1 MTGDLLPVANGKQ
14 IRRYLRTLL
23 PGRRLL
29 LAGTTLVMLGV
40 SLLGLAIP
48 ATIGWIT
55 QAVVD
60 HRPASAL
67 TIPIALLAAAVVA
80 GAICTYFA
88 RFLLSRLV
96 FPAVG
101 ALREDALSHAVDL
114 PIDVVEAGGSGDLVS
129 RVSGDAERVTDA
141 ASEVLG
147 YFVTSALAIVAA
159 LIGLAAIDWRFALAG
174 LLAVPI
180 QAHTLRWYLRRSRPI
195 YAGGRAADG
204 RRAGALLTGF
214 TALPTLR
221 ALGLTGRQRERI
233 EAASQESMGYELAA
247 MQTMTRFWGRLNL
260 AEFVGL
266 AAILATGFLL
276 VRSGSTSIGAATA
289 AALFFAGL
297 FGPING
303 VLATFDTLQQAAA
316 GVGRLVGVTTVPR
329 HEPAFEGGTD
339 HVLEA
344 TDLTFGYADG
354 PAVLRDVTLHVGP
367 GEKVAIVGTTGS
379 GKSSL
384 ATLVAG
390 LRTPRSGSIRWALSF
405 VEPPVAL
412 VTQETHVFAGTITD
426 NLRLGRPDAT
436 DQQIEQAMTAVG
448 ADDWVRVLPD
458 GLQTRVGGGG
468 RPLTAVQAQ
477 HLALARVH
485 LMDPALVV
493 LDEANAE
500 AGSDTSRQ
508 LDRAFEAVVRDRAAV
523 VVAHRLN
530 QAADADRILVMDRG
544 AIIEQGS
551 QSELVATGG
560 RYADLWH
567 AWSAH

>member
-1 MTGDLLPVANGKQ
+1 MTTTVLPVADGRQ
-14 IRRYLRTLL
+14 IRHYLRTLL

-29 LAGTTLVMLGV
+29 LTGTIVVMLGV
-40 SLLGLAIP
+40 SLLNLAIP

-60 HRPASAL
+60 HRPTSAL
-67 TIPIALLAAAVVA
+67 TIPIVLLTGAVVA

-114 PIDVVEAGGSGDLVS
+114 PIDVVEAGGSGDMIA

-204 RRAGALLTGF
+204 RRASALLTGF

-221 ALGLTGRQRERI
+221 ALGLTGQQRERI
-233 EAASQESMGYELAA
+233 EAASKESMGYELAA
-247 MQTMTRFWGRLNL
+247 MQTMTRFWGRLNV
-260 AEFVGL
+260 AEYVGL
-266 AAILATGFLL
+266 AAILLTGFLL

-316 GVGRLVGVTTVPR
+316 GVGRLVGVTTVAP
-329 HEPAFEGGTD
+329 HEPTFETGTD
-339 HVLEA
+339 QVVAA

-354 PAVLRDVTLHVGP
+354 PAVLHDVTLHVGP
-367 GEKVAIVGTTGS
+367 GEKVAVVGTTGS

-390 LRTPRSGSIRWALSF
+390 LRTPRSGSIRWTTSAGDR
-405 VEPPVAL
+405 PVAL
-412 VTQETHVFAGTITD
+412 VTQETHVFAGTIAD

-436 DQQIEQAMTAVG
+436 DEQVAQAMTAVG
-448 ADDWVRVLPD
+448 ADDWLRTLPD

-485 LMDPALVV
+485 LMDPTLVV

-508 LDRAFEAVVRDRAAV
+508 LDRAFEAVVSDRAAV
-523 VVAHRLN
+523 VIAHRLN
-530 QAADADRILVMDRG
+530 QAADADRILVMESGRVV
-544 AIIEQGS
+544 EQGS
-551 QSELVATGG
+551 HAELIASGG
-560 RYADLWH
+560 RYAELWS

>member
-1 MTGDLLPVANGKQ
+1 MSATVLPVADGGQ

-29 LAGTTLVMLGV
+29 LAGTILVMLGV
-40 SLLGLAIP
+40 SLLNLAIP

-60 HRPASAL
+60 RRHPSAL
-67 TIPIALLAAAVVA
+67 TIPIALLTAAVVA

-88 RFLLSRLV
+88 RLLLARLV

-101 ALREDALSHAVDL
+101 SLREDALSHAVDL
-114 PIDVVEAGGSGDLVS
+114 PIDVVEAGDSGDVIS

-159 LIGLAAIDWRFALAG
+159 LIGLAAIDWRFAVAG

-195 YAGGRAADG
+195 YAAGRAADG
-204 RRAGALLTGF
+204 RRASALLTGF

-221 ALGLTGRQRERI
+221 ALGLTGRQRGRI
-233 EAASQESMGYELAA
+233 ESASKESMGYELAA

-266 AAILATGFLL
+266 AAILLAGFFL
-276 VRSGSTSIGAATA
+276 VRSGTTSVGAATA

-316 GVGRLVGVTTVPR
+316 GVARLVGVTTVPR
-329 HEPAFEGGTD
+329 HETAFETGTD
-339 HVLEA
+339 QVVEVS
-344 TDLTFGYADG
+344 DLTFGYADG
-354 PAVLRDVTLHVGP
+354 PAVLDDVTLRVGP
-367 GEKVAIVGTTGS
+367 GEKVAVVGTTGS

-384 ATLVAG
+384 ASLVTG
-390 LRTPRSGSIRWALSF
+390 LRTPRAGSIVWGRPV
-405 VEPPVAL
+405 VERSAAL
-412 VTQETHVFAGTITD
+412 VTQETHVFAGTIAD

-436 DQQIEQAMTAVG
+436 HEQIAQAMVAVG
-448 ADDWVRVLPD
+448 ADHWVRTLPD
-458 GLQTRVGGGG
+458 GLDARVGGGG

-508 LDRAFEAVVRDRAAV
+508 LDRAFAAVVRGRAAV
-523 VVAHRLN
+523 VIAHRLN
-530 QAADADRILVMDRG
+530 QAADADRILVMESGRVV
-544 AIIEQGS
+544 EQGNHA
-551 QSELVATGG
+551 ELIVAGG
-560 RYADLWH
+560 RYAELWH
-567 AWSAH
+567 AWSAG